1 MRKAVPPAVYSIQLS
16 SLASLVRTASVDK
29 RIEPASQLVLLRAVD
44 EITSILTKAQQ
55 KPLKP

>member
-1 MRKAVPPAVYSIQLS
+1 MRKAVVPAIYSIQLS
-16 SLASLVRTASVDK
+16 SLASLVRIATVDK